1 MVFLPYASLFMN
13 DLQIGGFGGGVL
25 NCSYIFPH
33 HRLPS
38 YFTHCPK
45 GEAGLGGG
53 KRDVYLYRN
62 TCSSPVYT
70 PNVPL
75 WHRDYFEQIILRNT
89 DTGKAMKRVRVT
101 HL

>member
-53 KRDVYLYRN
+53 KRDVYLYVGI
-62 TCSSPVYT
+62 PVAAQYI
-70 PNVPL
+70 PQMCL
-75 WHRDYFEQIILRNT
+75 FGIEIILSR
-89 DTGKAMKRVRVT
+89 
-101 HL
+101 LF